1 MQLLGVG
8 SPGSDGPAVKRERHQ
23 IQPGSFDLRKNK
35 EISKNSA
42 FIGGFYDYK
51 YECLGASKSPTK
63 AHLAFLIGLI
73 VRKKIRNQSKKIY
86 RLFLS
91 KIVHTLVDR

>member
-23 IQPGSFDLRKNK
+23 IQPGSLDLRKNK

-51 YECLGASKSPTK
+51 YECLGASKKPNKSASSLLDWPYCTK
-63 AHLAFLIGLI
+63 E
-73 VRKKIRNQSKKIY
+73 NQKSK
-86 RLFLS
+86 
-91 KIVHTLVDR
+91 